1 MLAISIVLY
10 KADSKQLIRCLE
22 CIYNSKLTCVIFV
35 VDNSPT
41 DSFKKF
47 IDSEITYIHLPSN
60 PGYGTAHNIALRK
73 SIANNFK
80 YHLVLNADV
89 YFDFEDQNDVLLKLY
104 DYMELNPKVGHVMPM
119 VLNPDGSTQKLCKLI
134 PSPLDLAARVLG
146 RLGLNLKKFINI
158 ELPEAVYQKKC
169 FVPYLSG
176 CFMFLRVDALKDV
189 GLFDER
195 FFMYPEDID
204 LTRRMAIKH
213 DTIFFPDVH
222 VYHEHGGASH
232 KSIRMF
238 LIHLLNMI
246 RYFNKWGWFYDPIR
260 TNLNKKALLQF
271 K

>member
-1 MLAISIVLY
+1 MIAVSLVLFKTDSI
-10 KADSKQLIRCLE
+10 QLNRCL
-22 CIYNSKLTCVIFV
+22 NSINDSMISSSIFII
-35 VDNSPT
+35 DNSPT
-41 DSFKKF
+41 DSLK
-47 IDSEITYIHLPSN
+47 STLPTSVRYLHNPSN
-60 PGYGTAHNIALRK
+60 PGYGASHNIAILE
-73 SIANNFK
+73 SIKNHFK

-104 DYMELNPKVGHVMPM
+104 EYMELNPKVGHVMPM
-119 VLNPDGSTQKLCKLI
+119 VLNPDASIQKLCKLI

-146 RLGLNLKKFINI
+146 RLGLNLKKIINI

-176 CFMFLRVDALKDV
+176 CFMFLRVDTLKDV

-204 LTRRMAIKH
+204 LTRRLAVKH

-238 LIHLLNMI
+238 LIHLLNMV

-260 TNLNKKALLQF
+260 TNLNKKALRQF

>member
-1 MLAISIVLY
+1 
-10 KADSKQLIRCLE
+10 
-22 CIYNSKLTCVIFV
+22 
-35 VDNSPT
+35 
-41 DSFKKF
+41 
-47 IDSEITYIHLPSN
+47 
-60 PGYGTAHNIALRK
+60 
-73 SIANNFK
+73 
-80 YHLVLNADV
+80 LNADV
-89 YFDFEDQNDVLLKLY
+89 YFEKIINIDVLNQLYCFMDQN
-104 DYMELNPKVGHVMPM
+104 PQVGHVMPM
-119 VLNPDGSTQKLCKLI
+119 VLNPDGSIQKLCKLI

-146 RLGLNLKKFINI
+146 RFGLNLKKIINI
-158 ELPEAVYQKKC
+158 ELPESVYQQKC

-204 LTRRMAIKH
+204 LTRRMAVKY
-213 DTIFFPDVH
+213 DTIFFPDVQ

-260 TNLNKKALLQF
+260 RNLNYKTLLQF